1 MQKLMGVMMTG
12 VLSDGEENFPMK
24 WELETS
30 DPICY
35 WVTPAMRWQTDN
47 SDRCVWESALDRQIT
62 SAGSVCLSLSF
73 HVNF

>member
-1 MQKLMGVMMTG
+1 MQDLMTW

-24 WELETS
+24 WEPENC

-47 SDRCVWESALDRQIT
+47 SDHGVWESAPDRQIT
-62 SAGSVCLSLSF
+62 SAVSEFPCEFLA
-73 HVNF
+73 